1 MFIQGKSVSLH
12 IISVL
17 NKIFQKRDS
26 KPSRSLLLTRSIFDN
41 ILGMMQAN
49 DMRPRTAGSRP
60 RSAGAGGN
68 RANWN
73 KGKVMTQP
81 SIICS
86 KITIETV
93 EQGVKYIQS

>member
-1 MFIQGKSVSLH
+1 
-12 IISVL
+12 
-17 NKIFQKRDS
+17 
-26 KPSRSLLLTRSIFDN
+26 
-41 ILGMMQAN
+41 
-49 DMRPRTAGSRP
+49 MRPRTAGSRP